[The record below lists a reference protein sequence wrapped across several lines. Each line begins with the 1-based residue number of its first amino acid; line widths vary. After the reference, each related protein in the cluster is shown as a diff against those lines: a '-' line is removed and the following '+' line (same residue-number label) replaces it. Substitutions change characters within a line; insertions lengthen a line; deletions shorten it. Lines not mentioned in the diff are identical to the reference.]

1 MMVLTKKV
9 GHGDDRR
16 EHINRRSFPR
26 HSVSS
31 AVDAV
36 DIEGDRRITG
46 RLSDISRK
54 GCYVD
59 TISPFEVGA
68 ALTLTIIREKQSIK
82 TRATVVYCQ
91 IGMGMGLSFTTTEP
105 DQVLLLLTWMEELG
119 GGKQQGPDS
128 PNIEM
133 QLESAA
139 SADPILRGIVVEI
152 IAALRREGILKDWEE
167 NVMLQKLSG

>member
-1 MMVLTKKV
+1 MMEPTKKV
-9 GHGDDRR
+9 GLAEDRR
-16 EHINRRSFPR
+16 EDVNRRSFPR
-26 HSVSS
+26 YPVSS

-36 DIEGDRRITG
+36 NVHGGCRTTG
-46 RLSDISRK
+46 RLSDISRN

-59 TISPFEVGA
+59 TISPFEVGV

-82 TRATVVYCQ
+82 TRAKVVYCQ

-105 DQVLLLLTWMEELG
+105 DQVLMLLTWLEELG
-119 GGKQQGPDS
+119 GGKQQESDS

-133 QLESAA
+133 QLGSAT

-152 IAALRREGILKDWEE
+152 IAALRRKDILHDWEE
-167 NVMLQKLSG
+167 KAMFQKLFR